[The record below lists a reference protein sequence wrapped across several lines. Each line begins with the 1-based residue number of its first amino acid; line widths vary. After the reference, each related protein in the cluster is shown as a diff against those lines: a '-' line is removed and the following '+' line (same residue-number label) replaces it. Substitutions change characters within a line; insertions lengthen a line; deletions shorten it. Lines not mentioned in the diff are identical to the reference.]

1 MHYTHWDVM
10 LASPTDPIPLAKREY
25 QIKLMKEA
33 LENFEQAPHPTHED
47 WSALATAVDL
57 METLRDS
64 GHIEDHDGALD
75 DAVAALGKS
84 GMRSFNGKNLRLDGP
99 AIGLLRGIIED
110 YEMVCEALPARIMI
124 AAHRATEKRITKK
137 VLA

>member
-1 MHYTHWDVM
+1 M

-25 QIKLMKEA
+25 QLKLMRDA
-33 LENFEQAPHPTHED
+33 LDNFERAPQPTHED
-47 WSALATAVDL
+47 WSALAPAVDQ
-57 METLRDS
+57 METLRDA
-64 GHIEDHDGALD
+64 GHINDEGNTLN

-84 GMRSFNGKNLRLDGP
+84 GMRSLNGSSLRLDGP

-124 AAHRATEKRITKK
+124 AAHRTTEKRITKK
-137 VLA
+137 VSA

>member
-25 QIKLMKEA
+25 QLKLMRDA
-33 LENFEQAPHPTHED
+33 LDNFERAPQPTHED

-57 METLRDS
+57 METLRDA
-64 GHIEDHDGALD
+64 GHINDEGNTLN

-84 GMRSFNGKNLRLDGP
+84 GMRSLNGSSLRLDGP

-124 AAHRATEKRITKK
+124 AAHRTTEKRITKK
-137 VLA
+137 VSA

>member
-1 MHYTHWDVM
+1 M

-25 QIKLMKEA
+25 QLKLMRDA
-33 LENFEQAPHPTHED
+33 LDNFERAPQPTHED

-57 METLRDS
+57 METLRDA
-64 GHIEDHDGALD
+64 GHINDEGNTLN

-84 GMRSFNGKNLRLDGP
+84 GMRSLNGSSLRLDGP

-124 AAHRATEKRITKK
+124 AAHRTTEKRITKK
-137 VLA
+137 VSA

>member
-10 LASPTDPIPLAKREY
+10 LASPTDPIPLKKRQY
-25 QIKLMKEA
+25 QIKLMQDA
-33 LENFEQAPHPTHED
+33 LDNFERAPNPTHED
-47 WSALATAVDL
+47 WSALATTVDL

-64 GHIEDHDGALD
+64 GHIEDHDGALN

-84 GMRSFNGKNLRLDGP
+84 GMRSLNGNNLRLDGP

-110 YEMVCEALPARIMI
+110 YEMVCEALPARTMI

-137 VLA
+137 VSA